1 MAVLF
6 DIPMRPRG
14 KHISCSIKK
23 GISRIEKRGLYHIE
37 GKVMRGEKEVD
48 MTAQAGCGQVWLI
61 WAELG
66 TPIFNGGQRKEVL
79 AQETLRGISVM
90 VYGE

>member
-14 KHISCSIKK
+14 KPISCSIKK
-23 GISRIEKRGLYHIE
+23 GISRIEKRGLYYIE

-48 MTAQAGCGQVWLI
+48 MTAQAGCGQGWLI
-61 WAELG
+61 RAEV
-66 TPIFNGGQRKEVL
+66 TPVAWNPHI
-79 AQETLRGISVM
+79 
-90 VYGE
+90 